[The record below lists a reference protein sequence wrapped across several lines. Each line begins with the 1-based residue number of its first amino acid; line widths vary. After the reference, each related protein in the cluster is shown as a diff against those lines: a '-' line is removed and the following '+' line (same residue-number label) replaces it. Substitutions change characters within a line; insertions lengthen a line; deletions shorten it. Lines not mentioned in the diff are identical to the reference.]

1 MWVPL
6 PEFSIRLLWY
16 DGMKMWPLFLSS
28 LYILNLVTQRRITRG
43 GVGGE
48 GSGGR
53 GLCCSAKSSSHSSS
67 LTSAFSSDVIR
78 SYKWQLLAWS
88 RIHQGGAARWPPA
101 LSPPPAAAIPH
112 WLKAQFTLQTMTD
125 KMMDQFSRIG
135 LLIHTHP
142 YLLPPPQSGYWHLPF
157 SHLRPPE
164 SHNCW
169 LVRWVAGVPNN

>member
-1 MWVPL
+1 MRWHENVA
-6 PEFSIRLLWY
+6 FY
-16 DGMKMWPLFLSS
+16 LSS
-28 LYILNLVTQRRITRG
+28 LYLLNLVTQKAHYQGR
-43 GVGGE
+43 
-48 GSGGR
+48 SGGGWR
-53 GLCCSAKSSSHSSS
+53 LYCSAKSSIHSSS

-157 SHLRPPE
+157 SHLCLPSPIT
-164 SHNCW
+164 
-169 LVRWVAGVPNN
+169 AD